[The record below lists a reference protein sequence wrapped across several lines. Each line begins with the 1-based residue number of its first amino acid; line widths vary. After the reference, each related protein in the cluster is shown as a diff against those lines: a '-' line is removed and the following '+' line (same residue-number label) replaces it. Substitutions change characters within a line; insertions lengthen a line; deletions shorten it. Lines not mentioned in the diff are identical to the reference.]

1 MPDRQYKGVG
11 FWSCSRTVSS
21 NGRSNRLESVAPKW
35 HSWADRHVTA
45 GIFNVRHAPTDR
57 VGSRPL
63 KARLVCVIAG
73 FRCPLEIRWSPPCAA
88 GRASRYEITRPR
100 VPSSACSR
108 TLNWPARSG
117 VARRAQEPQTAR
129 AHRADDLPEPAASD
143 CARDRGT
150 APPGQVFGLSPA
162 NRERGHETS
171 DSAASGVPRPSSLQ
185 LPGGAAG
192 VGPDYRRA
200 ALASGSRSHAPLAG
214 SRKSLP
220 H

>member
-1 MPDRQYKGVG
+1 M
-11 FWSCSRTVSS
+11 
-21 NGRSNRLESVAPKW
+21 
-35 HSWADRHVTA
+35 
-45 GIFNVRHAPTDR
+45 
-57 VGSRPL
+57 
-63 KARLVCVIAG
+63 CVIAG

-88 GRASRYEITRPR
+88 GRTSRYEITRPR
-100 VPSSACSR
+100 VLSSACSR

-171 DSAASGVPRPSSLQ
+171 DSAASGVPRPTSLQ

-192 VGPDYRRA
+192 VGQPL
-200 ALASGSRSHAPLAG
+200 LAGPGRTRHWREAGSRSRTSTDSIPRESPAIRGRPRCRPGPTSLTGNAE
-214 SRKSLP
+214 SRDGCREPARLLRVSEP
-220 H
+220 GPEFR